1 MKLERSAEDKWIAG
15 VAGGLAQSLGVDAT
29 IVRIIFAV
37 TSVFWGGGIL
47 LYLVLWAV
55 MPRSSGGTIAEDGL
69 HKAKEWNSDRKN
81 RKGDSSYGS
90 GDGPDFTI

>member
-15 VAGGLAQSLGVDAT
+15 VAGGLAKELGIDAT
-29 IVRIIFAV
+29 IVRVVFAV

-55 MPRSSGGTIAEDGL
+55 MPRSIGGTIAEDGL
-69 HKAKEWNSDRKN
+69 HKAKEWNTDRKN
-81 RKGDSSYGS
+81 RKGGTA
-90 GDGPDFTI
+90 GDGSDFTI